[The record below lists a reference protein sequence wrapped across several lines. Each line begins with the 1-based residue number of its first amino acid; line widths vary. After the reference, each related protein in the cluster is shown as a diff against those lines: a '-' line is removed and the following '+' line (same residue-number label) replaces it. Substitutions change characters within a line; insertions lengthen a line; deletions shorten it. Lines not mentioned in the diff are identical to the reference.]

1 VANREGSKWKDLKW
15 RPIVIRFVFGE
26 DPSGFGSENVGKKS
40 QLETGSPSLEYV
52 AIIQVSEAKSLP

>member
-1 VANREGSKWKDLKW
+1 M
-15 RPIVIRFVFGE
+15 IRFVFGE